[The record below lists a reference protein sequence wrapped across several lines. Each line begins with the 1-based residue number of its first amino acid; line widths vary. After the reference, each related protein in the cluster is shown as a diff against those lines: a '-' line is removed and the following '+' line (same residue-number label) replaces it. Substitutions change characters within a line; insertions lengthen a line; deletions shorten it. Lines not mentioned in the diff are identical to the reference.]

1 MALKWQRPTVNTR
14 FHIDMEWWDKN
25 DRDIRVFIND
35 LLCDSCRREFGDDLH
50 DIDEI
55 DWVDE
60 ETGEVTRVDGLW
72 HMLRICCAN
81 QSDYI
86 TPNTPVIDA
95 VFRTFLANGNKP
107 LSIIDLYER
116 LDRRPPEVLLRILTA
131 GRTYMG
137 IRPVT
142 E

>member
-1 MALKWQRPTVNTR
+1 MWQRPTVDTK
-14 FHIDMEWWDKN
+14 FHIDMDWWEN
-25 DRDIRVFIND
+25 SERDIRVFMAD
-35 LLCDSCRREFGDDLH
+35 LLCDKCRADFGDNLREV
-50 DIDEI
+50 DEI

-81 QSDYI
+81 EPDFIS
-86 TPNTPVIDA
+86 PSTPVIDA

-107 LSIIDLYER
+107 LSIVELYER
-116 LDRRPPEVLLRILTA
+116 LDRRPPKTLLRILTA

-137 IRPVT
+137 IRPAR
-142 E
+142 ED